1 MIELC
6 QVSDIRA
13 GGLPKVRMSCI
24 QLLCV
29 ILFRTWHPFF
39 IKKKEKEKEKRSK
52 FQTHNRFDGYR
63 FAIGDKIFITILFFS
78 FLRFHIR
85 CGSAEKIFIIF
96 YYILLLLLFLQTVEI
111 FVSNYNFNFFKNTL
125 FTPASFSISTC
136 KLFNQTPGSFYP
148 RFSKKREFIRN
159 RIDNAPTPRSS

>member
-1 MIELC
+1 MSSERYTRRRITKGKNVMYPTIVC
-6 QVSDIRA
+6 HPVSNVTSIFH
-13 GGLPKVRMSCI
+13 
-24 QLLCV
+24 Q
-29 ILFRTWHPFF
+29 
-39 IKKKEKEKEKRSK
+39 KKKKKKK
-52 FQTHNRFDGYR
+52 KNVQNFKQIHNRFDGYR

>member
-1 MIELC
+1 MSSERYTRRRITKGKNVMYPTIVC
-6 QVSDIRA
+6 HPVSNVTSIFHQ
-13 GGLPKVRMSCI
+13 KK
-24 QLLCV
+24 
-29 ILFRTWHPFF
+29 
-39 IKKKEKEKEKRSK
+39 KKKEKKK
-52 FQTHNRFDGYR
+52 FKQTHNRFDGYR

-78 FLRFHIR
+78 FLRFHVR

-96 YYILLLLLFLQTVEI
+96 YYILLLLFLQTVKI

-148 RFSKKREFIRN
+148 SFSKKREFIRN